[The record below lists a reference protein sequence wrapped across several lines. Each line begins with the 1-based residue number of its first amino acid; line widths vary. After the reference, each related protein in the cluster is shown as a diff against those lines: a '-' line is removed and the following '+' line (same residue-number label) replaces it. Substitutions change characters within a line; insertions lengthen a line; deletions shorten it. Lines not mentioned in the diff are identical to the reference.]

1 MGVDQLM
8 ASVRAESSYTLVV
21 LAGESDMNTRGMLSD
36 VLGEAMSEAAR
47 HLLIDMSELE
57 FIDSVAMHVLME
69 THARFAGEAGRV
81 SIVAPHPLVAR
92 VLNLSGADQM
102 MPVYPDL
109 AAALGTDG

>member
-1 MGVDQLM
+1 MGVDQLK

-21 LAGESDMNTRGMLSD
+21 LAGEADMNTREMLSG

-69 THARFAGEAGRV
+69 THARFAGEGGRV

-102 MPVYPDL
+102 MPVYPDV
-109 AAALGTDG
+109 AAALATDG